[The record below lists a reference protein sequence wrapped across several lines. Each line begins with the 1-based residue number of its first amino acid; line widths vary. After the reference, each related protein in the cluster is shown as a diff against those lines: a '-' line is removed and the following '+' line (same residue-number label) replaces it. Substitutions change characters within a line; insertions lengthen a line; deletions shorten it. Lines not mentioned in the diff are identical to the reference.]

1 VVYAQVHLKPST
13 IAATRSDVRHDQTVL
28 RVLRAS
34 RKGVGCMDLRHA
46 AASLAVASGATV
58 KSVQRMLGHAS
69 AALTLAVR
77 PGTTGFFA
85 ARAGPR
91 ESNHRPNCRSPALLL
106 QPWNM

>member
-34 RKGVGCMDLRHA
+34 RKGLVHDLRHM
-46 AASLAVASGATV
+46 AASLAVASGTFV

-77 PGTTGFFA
+77 PGAAGFFA
-85 ARAGPR
+85 SRAGPR